1 MCHARHILHRL
12 ARKQSLDSLAQLIM
26 LSLVNAQV
34 GIHQLL
40 VPIDVEEVFQKDA
53 HQLLRLAPGELF
65 GQQVDEITFR
75 FCQIKSNHGAK
86 LRKKPYLCS
95 QFFNRPFDKLRDLA
109 TSMIYLILAIIFST
123 GVFVAMRLFERFNLD
138 NHQALMW
145 NYVFAASTGFL
156 MCKQF
161 DSPAQL
167 VDEPWFGLSL
177 MTGFWF
183 IFTYVLMT
191 ASTQRSGVTITSLSS
206 KLSVVLPT
214 LAGVVLFNERLNFV
228 ATMGIVLALVAL
240 VLVVGGKKEINQGD
254 TINRVST
261 NRILPLLIFSGTGT
275 GDILMKLNEQRNQGD
290 DMSFMIA
297 FIYFIALLFGILLVV
312 YDLIR
317 GNSKWQ
323 WKSAIGGIGLGVI
336 NFFSTYNVFHAM
348 RCFDNVVLF
357 PVYNIGVVSLTALTG
372 WLLFKEKLTWKN
384 YLGLAIA
391 IIAVILITL
400 KP

>member
-1 MCHARHILHRL
+1 
-12 ARKQSLDSLAQLIM
+12 M
-26 LSLVNAQV
+26 L
-34 GIHQLL
+34 
-40 VPIDVEEVFQKDA
+40 
-53 HQLLRLAPGELF
+53 
-65 GQQVDEITFR
+65 
-75 FCQIKSNHGAK
+75 
-86 LRKKPYLCS
+86 
-95 QFFNRPFDKLRDLA
+95 
-109 TSMIYLILAIIFST
+109 YLIFAIVFST
-123 GVFVAMRLFERFNLD
+123 GVFVAMRLFERFKLD

-145 NYVFAASTGFL
+145 NYVFAAGTGFL

-161 DSPAQL
+161 DTPEQL
-167 VDEPWFGLSL
+167 VAEPWFGLSIL
-177 MTGFWF
+177 TGFWF
-183 IFTYVLMT
+183 IFTYLLMT

-214 LAGVVLFNERLNFV
+214 MAGVVLFNEKLNFV

-240 VLVVGGKKEINQGD
+240 FLVVGGGKGQATLPRIDSNSAPSSARNDMHGKAN
-254 TINRVST
+254 T
-261 NRILPLLIFSGTGT
+261 NWLLPILIFFGTGT
-275 GDILMKLNEQRNQGD
+275 GDILMKLTEQRNHGD

-297 FIYFIALLFGILLVV
+297 FIYFIAMLFGILIVA

-317 GNSKWQ
+317 GKSKWQ
-323 WKSAIGGIGLGVI
+323 WKSALGGIGLGVI
-336 NFFSTYNVFHAM
+336 NFFSTSCVYHAM

-357 PVYNIGVVSLTALTG
+357 PIYNIGVVSLTALTG